1 MKPQTKLQMTKPPP
15 IPLAAIDIGSN
26 AIRLV
31 VGELDHHGDIR
42 ILKKFREPVRLGQD
56 VFHSGQISK
65 KTTLRALETFSG
77 FREILKQYGV
87 EHVRAVATSALRE
100 AQNRTEFVQEVK
112 SATGL
117 SIQIIDGLQEGR
129 LIYEAVAVR
138 VDIHDKNAL
147 LIDIGGGSV
156 ELTLST
162 KGSIRAT
169 QSFPLGTVRL
179 LGQLEEQGLKEKH
192 FSKLIEDKFEPV
204 RTFLRDSCRNRQI
217 DVCIGTGGNF
227 ECLGKLRVALLNRN
241 SIYSM
246 TREELTKL
254 SDHLLTMTTK
264 ERMQFLRLRPDRA
277 DVIVPAALV
286 AQAVMDYVGV
296 DILLVP
302 DVGLR
307 EGILADLSRSI
318 VRD

>member
-1 MKPQTKLQMTKPPP
+1 MKPQAKLQITGPAVP
-15 IPLAAIDIGSN
+15 IAAIDIGSN

-42 ILKKFREPVRLGQD
+42 ILKKFREPVRLGQE
-56 VFHSGQISK
+56 VFKSGMISK
-65 KTTLRALETFSG
+65 KTTQRALETFNG
-77 FREILKQYGV
+77 FCEILKEYGV
-87 EHVRAVATSALRE
+87 EHVRAFATSALRE
-100 AQNRTEFVQEVK
+100 AENRAEFVQEVK
-112 SATGL
+112 SETGL
-117 SIQIIDGLQEGR
+117 VIQVIDGLQEGR
-129 LIYEAVAVR
+129 LIFEAVAAR
-138 VDIHDKNAL
+138 VDIHDKHAL

-156 ELTLST
+156 ELTVSS
-162 KGSIRAT
+162 KGAIRVT

-192 FSKLIEDKFEPV
+192 FSKLIQEKFEPV
-204 RTFLRDSCRNRQI
+204 KAFIREACRGRPL
-217 DVCIGTGGNF
+217 DLCVGTGGNF

-246 TREELTKL
+246 TREELVQLTN
-254 SDHLLTMTTK
+254 HLLSMSAK

-286 AQAVMDYVGV
+286 ARAIMDFTGV
-296 DILLVP
+296 EILQVP

-307 EGILADLSRSI
+307 EGILADLSKSLGQ
-318 VRD
+318 